1 MGASSANGLAEA
13 LAALVRRSLPGYD
26 RIERLTRLS
35 GGASQQTWAFEA
47 HGADGVLPAILRRLP
62 PESGQSPT
70 AIGLETEA
78 ELIRRAGAAGVPVPR
93 VLAVAEPADGLG
105 RGFVMSRIEGET
117 LGKRILREPAF
128 DAIRPQLPAQAG
140 AIAAAIHAV
149 PTEGVALP
157 RRSPAEDLEQLRN
170 RYLATG
176 SALPVFELAFAWLRE
191 RCPPPDRYG
200 LVHGDYRHGNL
211 MIGPDGIRAVLDWE
225 LAHVGDPAEDLGWIC
240 VAAWRFGAID
250 KPVGGWGS
258 REDLLAAY
266 AQRTGVPVDPERA
279 LFWEVIGTL
288 RWGVMCLDLARSY
301 PLFKDS
307 DPGRAVERAQI
318 GRRVSETDID
328 LLRLLAPRR

>member
-1 MGASSANGLAEA
+1 MSAVATEALASA
-13 LAALVRRSLPGYD
+13 LAALMRRSLPGYD
-26 RIERLTRLS
+26 AVRSLTRLS

-47 HGADGVLPAILRRLP
+47 HGPAGVLPAILRRLP
-62 PESGQSPT
+62 PESGQGSM

-105 RGFVMSRIEGET
+105 RGFVMSRVEGET
-117 LGKRILREPAF
+117 LGKRILREAAF
-128 DAIRPQLPAQAG
+128 DAVRPELPAQAG
-140 AIAAAIHAV
+140 RIAAAIHAV
-149 PTEGVALP
+149 SPEGVGLP
-157 RRSPAEDLEQLRN
+157 RRTPAEDLEQLHQ
-170 RYLATG
+170 RYRAAG
-176 SALPVFELAFAWLRE
+176 ASLPVFELAFAWLRAH
-191 RCPPPDRYG
+191 CPAPDRFT

-225 LAHVGDPAEDLGWIC
+225 LAHVGDPIEDLGWIC

-258 REDLLAAY
+258 REALFEAY
-266 AQRTGVPVDPERA
+266 QARSGMPVDPQRA
-279 LFWEVIGTL
+279 LFWEVMGTL
-288 RWGVMCLDLARSY
+288 RWGVICLDLARSY
-301 PLFKDS
+301 PLFKAT

-328 LLRLLAPRR
+328 LLRLLAPR